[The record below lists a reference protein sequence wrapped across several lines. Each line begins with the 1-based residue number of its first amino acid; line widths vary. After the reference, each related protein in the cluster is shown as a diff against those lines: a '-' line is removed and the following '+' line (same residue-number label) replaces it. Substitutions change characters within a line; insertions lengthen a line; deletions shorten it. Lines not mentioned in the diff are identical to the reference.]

1 MLPEDVIDPEY
12 YDKLL
17 QTLQHDAGIPVLD
30 EAPESDDMMLN
41 DTIPDEDAVEEA
53 TQILSNVESEIGRTT
68 DPVRMY
74 MREMGT
80 VDLLTRED
88 EISIAKRI
96 EEGIDEVQTAIAA
109 YPEALTELL
118 DHYDQVEAGN
128 YRLAD
133 LITGFVDPNVP
144 EEETANIDE
153 HFVDEDESAESA
165 VDVDDEER

>member
-1 MLPEDVIDPEY
+1 
-12 YDKLL
+12 
-17 QTLQHDAGIPVLD
+17 
-30 EAPESDDMMLN
+30 
-41 DTIPDEDAVEEA
+41 
-53 TQILSNVESEIGRTT
+53 
-68 DPVRMY
+68 MY

-133 LITGFVDPNVP
+133 LITGFVDPNIA

-153 HFVDEDESAESA
+153 HFADEDESAESA
-165 VDVDDEER
+165 VDVDDESDEEDESDSSSSSDDSDSDNSIDPEVARERFCGLKRATHQNIGDYSKTWT